1 VIKKPTDMSFK
12 IKKYNDYTIPLVLS
26 DLEKLQNKDEIQ
38 SIPDGKNKAIIVE
51 FVLDSATYATML
63 IRELTHRSTS
73 IAYQREISG
82 KLEDKKE

>member
-1 VIKKPTDMSFK
+1 M
-12 IKKYNDYTIPLVLS
+12 
-26 DLEKLQNKDEIQ
+26 E
-38 SIPDGKNKAIIVE
+38 KNKAIIVE